1 MPTLD
6 WIGKK
11 AVINHDKQVPFHLLN
26 EVPELSY
33 GDKDS
38 GNMLIQGDNLIAL
51 KSLLPYYAGKVKCIY
66 IDPPYNTGN
75 EGWIYNDN
83 VNSPEIKEWLGNVV
97 GKEAEDLSRHDKW
110 LCMMYPRLKLLRN
123 FLRQDGSIWISIDD
137 NEVAHLRLLCDEIFG
152 ANNFVADIAWQRT
165 YSMRNDAKGVPAEI
179 EHLLVYSK
187 RPDWQPQKLERT
199 ESMDSKYKNPDND
212 PKGAWRNIVASAP
225 DSVAHQGMVYA
236 IQNPMTGKLVYP
248 PKGRHW
254 SLGQPQML
262 DAMNAWCN
270 YELKNLH
277 DDKQRASVC
286 NISIDDVRK
295 DVLAIVVKDTLEEAR
310 EKAQNIYKNG
320 YLPEFFFSKNGQ
332 GTLSR
337 KAYLKAMGGRP
348 VTNLWSFDETGHT
361 DEASRL
367 LKNIFGGTTVFD
379 TPKPPRLIQRILQV
393 ATQPGDLIL
402 DSFAGSGTTGHAVLK
417 QNAEDNGGRR
427 FILVEMVQNIA
438 EDITAER
445 IRRVSNG
452 FIDTKGKQT
461 PALGGGFR
469 YYRLGNPLFDEFG
482 NVFSE
487 IKFADLAKH
496 VFFSETGMPL
506 PDSNDLTTPFIGEYN
521 ERGIFLLYNGIL
533 KDKNPKNGNV
543 LTREV
548 LAMLPKFD
556 GEKVIYGTGCRLS
569 DARLKAERITFK
581 QIPYDLRG

>member
-38 GNMLIQGDNLIAL
+38 GNMLIQGDNLVAL

-110 LCMMYPRLKLLRN
+110 LCMMYPRLKLLRE
-123 FLRQDGSIWISIDD
+123 FLREDGSIWISIDN
-137 NEVAHLRLLCDEIFG
+137 NEITSLKAMCDEIFG
-152 ANNFVADIAWQRT
+152 YNNFVDIISWFKKA
-165 YSMRNDAKGVPAEI
+165 SPSNDAQFFSNDI
-179 EHLLVYSK
+179 EYIVVYAKNKNIWKPNRLPLTASQLKNYNNPDDDPRGAWNSATYTCNKSK
-187 RPDWQPQKLERT
+187 QERPNLYYPI
-199 ESMDSKYKNPDND
+199 KNPNTGVIVF
-212 PKGAWRNIVASAP
+212 PKETAVWKYSQEQTDFFMQQNMLYWGTEGTAKYPRIKKFLSEHHGVVNRTLWHYDDVNHTQGASLEL
-225 DSVAHQGMVYA
+225 
-236 IQNPMTGKLVYP
+236 K
-248 PKGRHW
+248 
-254 SLGQPQML
+254 SLG
-262 DAMNAWCN
+262 
-270 YELKNLH
+270 
-277 DDKQRASVC
+277 
-286 NISIDDVRK
+286 ID
-295 DVLAIVVKDTLEEAR
+295 
-310 EKAQNIYKNG
+310 
-320 YLPEFFFSKNGQ
+320 
-332 GTLSR
+332 
-337 KAYLKAMGGRP
+337 
-348 VTNLWSFDETGHT
+348 SF
-361 DEASRL
+361 A
-367 LKNIFGGTTVFD
+367 
-379 TPKPPRLIQRILQV
+379 TPKPTRLIQKILHI
-393 ATQPGDLIL
+393 ATNPGDLIL
-402 DSFAGSGTTGHAVLK
+402 DSFAGSGTTGHAVLTHLP
-417 QNAEDNGGRR
+417 QNIGMRS
-427 FILVEMVQNIA
+427 FILIEINKEIA
-438 EDITAER
+438 ESVTSTR
-445 IRRVSNG
+445 LRRVISAEAASSQDKNL
-452 FIDTKGKQT
+452 QCC
-461 PALGGGFR
+461 GFR
-469 YYRLGNPLFDEFG
+469 YYRLGSPLFDEFG

-496 VFFSETGMPL
+496 VFFSETGTPL
-506 PDSNDLTTPFIGEYN
+506 PDANDLTTPFIGEYN

>member
-110 LCMMYPRLKLLRN
+110 LCMMYPRLKLLRE
-123 FLRQDGSIWISIDD
+123 FLREDGVIFVNIDD
-137 NEVAHLRLLCDEIFG
+137 IEQAHLRLLLDEIFG
-152 ANNFVADIAWQRT
+152 SQNFLANIAWEKRYTRSNNAKLFYSLKDAILVYRKSTAVSILKEQRT
-165 YSMRNDAKGVPAEI
+165 EKANSNYSNPDSDPRGSWMTSSYVNPATKAKRPN
-179 EHLLVYSK
+179 LVYSII
-187 RPDWQPQKLERT
+187 RPDGVTINHPTHAWKYSQEEHKRHVQENLLWWGKDGKAQYPRLKLFSSE
-199 ESMDSKYKNPDND
+199 
-212 PKGAWRNIVASAP
+212 AS
-225 DSVAHQGMVYA
+225 GMVPVDIWDYKA
-236 IQNPMTGKLVYP
+236 TG
-248 PKGRHW
+248 
-254 SLGQPQML
+254 
-262 DAMNAWCN
+262 
-270 YELKNLH
+270 
-277 DDKQRASVC
+277 
-286 NISIDDVRK
+286 
-295 DVLAIVVKDTLEEAR
+295 T
-310 EKAQNIYKNG
+310 
-320 YLPEFFFSKNGQ
+320 
-332 GTLSR
+332 
-337 KAYLKAMGGRP
+337 
-348 VTNLWSFDETGHT
+348 T
-361 DEASRL
+361 DEGGNEIKAL
-367 LKNIFGGTTVFD
+367 FGSLSFD
-379 TPKPPRLIQRILQV
+379 TPKPERLLQRVL
-393 ATQPGDLIL
+393 ALCTKEGDIVM
-402 DSFAGSGTTGHAVLK
+402 DSYLGSGTTCAVAHKMGRHYIGIEMGSHCETHCSLRLNK
-417 QNAEDNGGRR
+417 VIDGEQGGISKEQNWHG
-427 FILVEMVQNIA
+427 
-438 EDITAER
+438 
-445 IRRVSNG
+445 
-452 FIDTKGKQT
+452 
-461 PALGGGFR
+461 GGGFR
-469 YYRLGNPLFDEFG
+469 YYKLGSPLFDEFG

-496 VFFSETGMPL
+496 VFFSETGTPL
-506 PDSNDLTTPFIGEYN
+506 PDANDLTTPFIGEYN

-548 LAMLPKFD
+548 LAMLPKYD

>member
-11 AVINHDKQVPFHLLN
+11 AVINHDKQVPFHLLT

-66 IDPPYNTGN
+66 IDPPYNTGK
-75 EGWIYNDN
+75 EGWTYNDN

-110 LCMMYPRLKLLRN
+110 LCMMYPRLKLLRE
-123 FLRQDGSIWISIDD
+123 FLHEDGMIFISIDD
-137 NEVAHLRLLCDEIFG
+137 HEQENLKYICNEIFG
-152 ANNFVADIAWQRT
+152 IRNFVSQFVWNTDGHTDNQFDVKINHEYIVMYAKHKESAELGFVVDPNTREESNLLKGYAENSITKNGPANPPCEVVLPEGFPLEEENISLQESDIPDGLIDAMLKRKMTSTHLKNEFGKIQFPLRLDV
-165 YSMRNDAKGVPAEI
+165 MRGEKYALTSPCRVFSGWANVKKLKAFIDNKCKPLIDDDGLYIKFYLSKNGVIYYRKDRGDKA
-179 EHLLVYSK
+179 
-187 RPDWQPQKLERT
+187 
-199 ESMDSKYKNPDND
+199 
-212 PKGAWRNIVASAP
+212 RNIV
-225 DSVAHQGMVYA
+225 SVLRNMGTTEKMKTELEKMG
-236 IQNPMTGKLVYP
+236 IKFSYP
-248 PKGRHW
+248 KPK
-254 SLGQPQML
+254 
-262 DAMNAWCN
+262 
-270 YELKNLH
+270 E
-277 DDKQRASVC
+277 
-286 NISIDDVRK
+286 
-295 DVLAIVVKDTLEEAR
+295 
-310 EKAQNIYKNG
+310 
-320 YLPEFFFSKNGQ
+320 
-332 GTLSR
+332 
-337 KAYLKAMGGRP
+337 
-348 VTNLWSFDETGHT
+348 
-361 DEASRL
+361 L
-367 LKNIFGGTTVFD
+367 LKY
-379 TPKPPRLIQRILQV
+379 LIRI
-393 ATQPGDLIL
+393 GSSSDDIIL
-402 DSFAGSGTTGHAVLK
+402 DSFAGSGTTGQAVLEL
-417 QNAEDNGGRR
+417 NASEKSSRK
-427 FILVEMVQNIA
+427 FILIEMMDYAHEIIA
-438 EDITAER
+438 TRLGKVISGYGHGKNK
-445 IRRVSNG
+445 VSG
-452 FIDTKGKQT
+452 LT
-461 PALGGGFR
+461 GGFR

-496 VFFSETGMPL
+496 VFFSETGTPL

-548 LAMLPKFD
+548 LAMLPKYD